1 MNEWQI
7 AMHNPILVAPV
18 VGWCIAQLLKVLIH
32 LCMTRQWKWE
42 RVVGGGGMPSS
53 HSATVGALATA
64 CLLKYGPDSF
74 EFAMAT
80 VFAIIVM
87 YDAMNVRLETG
98 KQGAILNILIK
109 NEEIKAR
116 LSETSKDKWTETV
129 LKEYVGHTPI
139 QVLVGLILGIVIG
152 VLACHIM
159 PSEPEKEVA
168 QIITGL
174 AACRFL

>member
-1 MNEWQI
+1 MNGWQ
-7 AMHNPILVAPV
+7 AALHNPVLVGPV
-18 VGWCIAQLLKVLIH
+18 IGWCVAQILKVLIN
-32 LCMTRQWKWE
+32 LAMTKKWSWE

-64 CLLKYGPDSF
+64 ACINYGAASF
-74 EFAMAT
+74 EFAISA

-109 NEEIKAR
+109 NEDIKAK
-116 LSETSKDKWTETV
+116 LDETSRDKWTETI

-152 VLACHIM
+152 YAV
-159 PSEPEKEVA
+159 
-168 QIITGL
+168 
-174 AACRFL
+174 CRMV